1 MPDPQ
6 DAPDEGGAAA
16 PPAKKAAK
24 KAPAKK
30 TPAKVAAK
38 KAPAKKAPA
47 KKAPAK
53 KAPAKKAPAKKAPA
67 KKAPPPAP
75 QPALTAAVPAP
86 ALEPPPGHAALTAG
100 TNGAREAAANAKSSV
115 QGAVVPPSSHD
126 SFGRGHTV
134 PLSLGLA
141 VAGLVAIVLSRFRRG

>member
-6 DAPDEGGAAA
+6 DAPDASGEAAT
-16 PPAKKAAK
+16 PAKKAAK

-30 TPAKVAAK
+30 TPAK
-38 KAPAKKAPA
+38 KAPAKVAA

-75 QPALTAAVPAP
+75 QPALTASVPAP
-86 ALEPPPGHAALTAG
+86 ALESPPEHAALTAG
-100 TNGAREAAANAKSSV
+100 ATGAREAAANAKSSV

-126 SFGRGHTV
+126 SFGRGHTI

-141 VAGLVAIVLSRFRRG
+141 VAGVVAIVLSRLRRG